1 MSNLPEGSIRELF
14 SNATN
19 VPVIR
24 SVMTI
29 FPLISWWDGKLF
41 LYYPTWWVHPLL
53 PKPYHTI
60 QPVNKNHWH
69 SLYPWRNYFFKVH
82 CCFFY
87 VISIPCMRLFS
98 TICWWVSRNRY
109 KMDQMQLAPW
119 FWGFVKILINPTN
132 TVLTKHMTVR
142 YMYVVAFLIGAPE
155 MILTA
160 LWEKMPFL
168 ITNM

>member
-69 SLYPWRNYFFKVH
+69 SLYPWRNYFSKVH

-98 TICWWVSRNRY
+98 AICWWVSSVQEPLQNGPN
-109 KMDQMQLAPW
+109 AAC
-119 FWGFVKILINPTN
+119 T
-132 TVLTKHMTVR
+132 
-142 YMYVVAFLIGAPE
+142 
-155 MILTA
+155 MILRIC
-160 LWEKMPFL
+160 ENIDQPNKHSRY
-168 ITNM
+168 